1 MNETEK
7 LVAAVET
14 AAILLS
20 SPESTVDMLFMLA
33 EARQHIQELTA
44 RNAELLDHSNRPLID
59 AERESYQRA
68 LANLDREI
76 ADVRSLLDIRENEI
90 ADMRSLLD
98 IRENNLAY
106 WKQRANELSDR
117 VTADVQPLL
126 VGDPLAAT
134 ARVYLDSRNKI
145 TAIKALRSY
154 TGLGL
159 LEAKLAVEQV
169 IRIVEMKE
177 ATD

>member
-76 ADVRSLLDIRENEI
+76 ADVRSLLDTRE
-90 ADMRSLLD
+90 DD
-98 IRENNLAY
+98 LAY
-106 WKQRANELSDR
+106 WKQRAQRVNELSDR
-117 VTADVQPLL
+117 W
-126 VGDPLAAT
+126 
-134 ARVYLDSRNKI
+134 R
-145 TAIKALRSY
+145 
-154 TGLGL
+154 
-159 LEAKLAVEQV
+159 
-169 IRIVEMKE
+169 
-177 ATD
+177 

>member
-20 SPESTVDMLFMLA
+20 SPESAVDMLFMLA

-44 RNAELLDHSNRPLID
+44 RNAELLDNGNRLLAAID
-59 AERESYQRA
+59 AERESYQRV
-68 LANLDREI
+68 LANRDREI
-76 ADVRSLLDIRENEI
+76 ADVRSLLDIREN
-90 ADMRSLLD
+90 
-98 IRENNLAY
+98 NPAY

-145 TAIKALRSY
+145 TAIKALRSH

-159 LEAKLAVEQV
+159 LEAKRAVEQV
-169 IRIVEMKE
+169 VKIVEMKE

>member
-44 RNAELLDHSNRPLID
+44 RNAELLDNSNRPLID

-68 LANLDREI
+68 LANRDREI
-76 ADVRSLLDIRENEI
+76 ADVRSLLDIREG
-90 ADMRSLLD
+90 D
-98 IRENNLAY
+98 LAH
-106 WKQRANELSDR
+106 WKQRASELSDR
-117 VTADVQPLL
+117 MTADVQPLL

-169 IRIVEMKE
+169 IKIMEMKE
-177 ATD
+177 AAE